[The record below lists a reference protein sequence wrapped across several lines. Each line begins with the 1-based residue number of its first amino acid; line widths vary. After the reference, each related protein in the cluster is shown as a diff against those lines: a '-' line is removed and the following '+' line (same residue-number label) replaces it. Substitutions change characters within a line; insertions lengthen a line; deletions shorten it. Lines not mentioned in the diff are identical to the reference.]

1 MSIASGSFENTRM
14 MTGSLGD
21 ISNKPLREEVVSPLC
36 SSSLP
41 KIRSI
46 YIDGQVLPLTS
57 TTHQST
63 EREDLA
69 SPSEEVSPYS
79 FSITTASSVSEEI
92 TQSAIN
98 SAKNFNPNAEASM
111 TPFSPLAGS
120 TQLTSAHLQ
129 TQSTSFSFPRS
140 TPDLKSPYPETSFSP
155 KNKNVQK
162 SNYRMS
168 KLVEE
173 LLETEEKYIISMKV
187 LQNFYLETFAINKK
201 EVPVPIQQLKFYLS
215 ILITTHDSMLKSM
228 KEVIEKRTDL
238 VANIEE
244 IAQLVAEKGICT
256 HIYSEYCNVF
266 EGVLKIIRDNKLL
279 RVNEA
284 MWDSKWIKGWETYL
298 EATQPGTKHM
308 DLSFYSL
315 IQRPVARIGKYKLM
329 IESLTKCSIK
339 KKLSLES
346 IYWVV
351 RSKLNYINNVS
362 KEFKGNEI
370 NDSVNLLVDFS
381 GIETNMVTSSQFF
394 GSILQIGAI
403 ASIWVE
409 DGKCIGRTL
418 AAFLYKSHLLLVDF
432 AKVDKSKKHE
442 IKFLVPLSKCAL
454 VNHFTETDG
463 GLFCSLNNTIKII
476 FEKKFWQYEIL
487 FVFINSE
494 EKSIWSNYLHTLI
507 NEVNGPYPMNYKDA
521 QREYLCVH
529 PPAMDPYDINLL
541 YLDYNKHKHS
551 CYFKDTKCVHVISDF
566 GIENQ
571 EPDSIF
577 MENSNG
583 EEIDI
588 RSNYGL
594 PWQQR
599 VTFKK
604 FERIAT
610 ETKLKNV
617 WSRELPTIYVERP
630 SLLRKS
636 ASWSAI
642 RIDSFK
648 SYRSFQ
654 DHVQKS
660 SDSSCDPPHDVPQNS
675 VKSSNPPPRKSISLI
690 STLSWGSRTRQRML
704 LTQRPRQKAYS
715 Y

>member
-1 MSIASGSFENTRM
+1 
-14 MTGSLGD
+14 
-21 ISNKPLREEVVSPLC
+21 
-36 SSSLP
+36 
-41 KIRSI
+41 
-46 YIDGQVLPLTS
+46 
-57 TTHQST
+57 
-63 EREDLA
+63 
-69 SPSEEVSPYS
+69 
-79 FSITTASSVSEEI
+79 
-92 TQSAIN
+92 
-98 SAKNFNPNAEASM
+98 
-111 TPFSPLAGS
+111 
-120 TQLTSAHLQ
+120 
-129 TQSTSFSFPRS
+129 
-140 TPDLKSPYPETSFSP
+140 DLKSPYPETSFSP

-476 FEKKFWQYEIL
+476 FEKKFWQYEVL

-551 CYFKDTKCVHVISDF
+551 CYFKDTKCVHVISD
-566 GIENQ
+566 
-571 EPDSIF
+571 
-577 MENSNG
+577 
-583 EEIDI
+583 
-588 RSNYGL
+588 
-594 PWQQR
+594 
-599 VTFKK
+599 
-604 FERIAT
+604 
-610 ETKLKNV
+610 
-617 WSRELPTIYVERP
+617 
-630 SLLRKS
+630 
-636 ASWSAI
+636 
-642 RIDSFK
+642 
-648 SYRSFQ
+648 
-654 DHVQKS
+654 
-660 SDSSCDPPHDVPQNS
+660 
-675 VKSSNPPPRKSISLI
+675 
-690 STLSWGSRTRQRML
+690 
-704 LTQRPRQKAYS
+704 
-715 Y
+715 